1 MITKTGADVTTDLD
15 ADPLALLPSGAVGML
30 VVDAKVLH
38 ASDLGQRVERLL
50 SQRVPVPPSANFE
63 PKRDL
68 ERLYIGFYSMTGVD
82 VAAAAV
88 GSFDPA
94 AIEAA
99 ADGVTVTPTGAPLVK
114 QTYSGHTLYVSN
126 NLGFVVLSR
135 RTALFGNETGMRR
148 VLDRIADGRVKR
160 EVPSWM
166 GDLLGSSAPVIG
178 GANLVEQDVVSAVSD
193 QFPFLKGMQSVR
205 VLGNFEPPGMHLAGT
220 SVYAEEEQAT
230 NGASSLLALHEV
242 WASMSWLTSLFGLSN
257 PVKKLEAQ
265 AEGKESKFVAA
276 VDSEA
281 LGGLFDQLSNFL
293 GVPPQPKVID
303 ATLTP
308 GVKDEGP

>member
-1 MITKTGADVTTDLD
+1 M
-15 ADPLALLPSGAVGML
+15 
-30 VVDAKVLH
+30 
-38 ASDLGQRVERLL
+38 
-50 SQRVPVPPSANFE
+50 
-63 PKRDL
+63 
-68 ERLYIGFYSMTGVD
+68 
-82 VAAAAV
+82 
-88 GSFDPA
+88 
-94 AIEAA
+94 
-99 ADGVTVTPTGAPLVK
+99 
-114 QTYSGHTLYVSN
+114 
-126 NLGFVVLSR
+126 
-135 RTALFGNETGMRR
+135 
-148 VLDRIADGRVKR
+148 
-160 EVPSWM
+160 
-166 GDLLGSSAPVIG
+166 IG

-230 NGASSLLALHEV
+230 NGAGSLLALHEV

-308 GVKDEGP
+308 AVKDEGP